1 MHFWLWV
8 NFSLTIALFTVTGW
22 FLVRRARR
30 ERRLTPELALYV
42 ATLTLGWME
51 AVIDWG
57 AFVYYSPEWPHFP
70 TDWPVVRLIP
80 ILPLHIPLCYTWF
93 FFGGA
98 WMGMRLARALTT
110 RFTRMRMG
118 PMLIV
123 CGLVVGFLLDI
134 AVESFFISVGGLWT
148 YTQTWGPL
156 TWHAGADNQWPVYM
170 GFAMALTIAP
180 ITYLFGTRDDRGEDV
195 VAATVRR
202 ITAARTRAAPA
213 PLVGAPS
220 GASSGVDRRGRSAPA
235 VVGMNLAVAGAA
247 RAATIAAPAAPSGD
261 ARGAPTGRT
270 QWLLYL
276 VSWVVV
282 VHVIYGA
289 VSLGY
294 ATLRWTGLQTT
305 VSTVKPYPD
314 AKPWFDGDITKRG
327 DPSLPRHSIDAA
339 VDDDR

>member
-1 MHFWLWV
+1 MHFWLWL
-8 NFSLTIALFTVTGW
+8 NFSLTIVLFTVTGW

-30 ERRLTPELALYV
+30 ERRLTPELTLYL

-57 AFVYYSPEWPHFP
+57 AFVYYSPDWPHFP
-70 TDWPVVRLIP
+70 MDWPIVRLIP

-98 WMGMRLARALTT
+98 WIAMRLARAVTT
-110 RFTRMRMG
+110 RFTRLSMD

-123 CGLVVGFLLDI
+123 CGLVVGFLLDF
-134 AVESFFISVGGLWT
+134 AVENFFISVGGLWT

-180 ITYLFGTRDDRGEDV
+180 ITYLVGKRDDRGEDV
-195 VAATVRR
+195 VAVAVRR
-202 ITAARTRAAPA
+202 IAAARTR
-213 PLVGAPS
+213 
-220 GASSGVDRRGRSAPA
+220 RAPA
-235 VVGMNLAVAGAA
+235 VAGVNLAVAGAT
-247 RAATIAAPAAPSGD
+247 RTPTVAAPTEASRD
-261 ARGAPTGRT
+261 ARGSGAGAPTGRT
-270 QWLLYL
+270 HWLLYL
-276 VSWVVV
+276 LSWVVV
-282 VHVIYGA
+282 VHVVYGA

-294 ATLRWTGLQTT
+294 ATLRWTGSQTT
-305 VSTVKPYPD
+305 VSTVKPYPNGK
-314 AKPWFDGDITKRG
+314 AWFDGDITERG
-327 DPSLPRHSIDAA
+327 DRDLPRHSIDAA

>member
-1 MHFWLWV
+1 VHFWLWV
-8 NFSLTIALFTVTGW
+8 NLSLTVVLFTVTGW

-30 ERRLTPELALYV
+30 ERRLTPELALYL

-57 AFVYYSPEWPHFP
+57 AFVYYAPAWPHFP
-70 TDWPVVRLIP
+70 TDWPIVRLVP

-110 RFTRMRMG
+110 RFTRVRMG

-123 CGLVVGFLLDI
+123 CGLVIGFLLDF
-134 AVESFFISVGGLWT
+134 AVENFFISVGGLWT

-156 TWHAGADNQWPVYM
+156 AWHAGADNQWPVYM

-180 ITYLFGTRDDRGEDV
+180 ITYLVGTRDDRGEDV
-195 VAATVRR
+195 VAVAVRR
-202 ITAARTRAAPA
+202 ITVARTP
-213 PLVGAPS
+213 P
-220 GASSGVDRRGRSAPA
+220 
-235 VVGMNLAVAGAA
+235 
-247 RAATIAAPAAPSGD
+247 ATIAVPAAPSGD
-261 ARGAPTGRT
+261 AHGAGGGAPTGRT
-270 QWLLYL
+270 HWLLYL
-276 VSWVVV
+276 LSWVVV

-327 DPSLPRHSIDAA
+327 DPHLPRHSIDAA